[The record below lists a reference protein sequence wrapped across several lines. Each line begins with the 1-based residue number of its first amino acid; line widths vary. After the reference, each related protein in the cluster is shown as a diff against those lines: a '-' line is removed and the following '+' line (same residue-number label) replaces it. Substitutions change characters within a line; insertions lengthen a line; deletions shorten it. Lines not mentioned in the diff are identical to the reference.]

1 MKWLLSASS
10 KNLVRGCLCAHKGGI
25 MVTTLRK
32 SVGFLGGIATLLV
45 ISPQESLSAWQQGS
59 PARVPGSAVELDA
72 EIAGLAEEHFRL
84 GLAYLN
90 SPESSEK
97 AVEHLEKAATLNRS
111 NAEYH
116 FKLADAYARDF
127 SYANILRK
135 PFLAARVRDEL
146 ELAVRFN
153 PSSIEYREGLI
164 QYYVLAP
171 AILGGSYARA
181 REEANAMSAYDP
193 YFSLLAHAN
202 INAEMGDHQRAT
214 TLFMRA
220 IAMRPT
226 TWQAYQR
233 FGTYCIN
240 IQEFD
245 LAIRQFKVYVSL
257 RPDTAASH
265 ENLAS
270 AFVRKRMYDEAIA
283 SYLRAFEVDA
293 RQNALLFRIAQL
305 HEFKGSA
312 KGAIEYYSQYIASA
326 SSGRLADDA
335 RMRIAELSGK

>member
-1 MKWLLSASS
+1 
-10 KNLVRGCLCAHKGGI
+10 
-25 MVTTLRK
+25 MVTTLGK
-32 SVGFLGGIATLLV
+32 TLGTWGGIATLM
-45 ISPQESLSAWQQGS
+45 ISMPQESLLARQQGS
-59 PARVPGSAVELDA
+59 PARASGSAIEVEA

-97 AVEHLEKAATLNRS
+97 AVEHLEKAATLNRG

-116 FKLADAYARDF
+116 FKLAEAYARDF

-171 AILGGSYARA
+171 AILGGSYTRA
-181 REEANAMSAYDP
+181 REEANAMSAFDP

-202 INAEMGDHQRAT
+202 INAEMGDHERAT
-214 TLFMRA
+214 ALYTRA
-220 IAMRPT
+220 IAMRPA
-226 TWQAYQR
+226 TWQGYQR

-245 LAIRQFKVYVSL
+245 NAIRQFRAYVNL

-265 ENLAS
+265 ESLAS
-270 AFVRKRMYDEAIA
+270 AFVRKRMYDEAIV
-283 SYLRAFEVDA
+283 SYLRAYEVDA
-293 RQNALLFRIAQL
+293 SQNALLFRIAQL

-312 KGAIEYYSQYIASA
+312 KDAVAFYAQYVASA
-326 SSGRLADDA
+326 PSGRLADDA
-335 RMRIAELSGK
+335 RVRILDLSGN

>member
-1 MKWLLSASS
+1 
-10 KNLVRGCLCAHKGGI
+10 
-25 MVTTLRK
+25 MVTTLGK
-32 SVGFLGGIATLLV
+32 TLGTWGGIATLV
-45 ISPQESLSAWQQGS
+45 IIMPQEALLARQQGS
-59 PARVPGSAVELDA
+59 PARASGSTVEVEA

-97 AVEHLEKAATLNRS
+97 AVEHLEKAATLNRG

-116 FKLADAYARDF
+116 FKLAEAYARDF

-164 QYYVLAP
+164 QYYVMAP
-171 AILGGSYARA
+171 AILGGSYTRA
-181 REEANAMSAYDP
+181 REEANAMSAFDP
-193 YFSLLAHAN
+193 YFSILAHAN
-202 INAEMGDHQRAT
+202 INAEMGDHERAT
-214 TLFMRA
+214 ALYARA
-220 IAMRPT
+220 IAMRPA
-226 TWQAYQR
+226 TWQGYQR

-245 LAIRQFKVYVSL
+245 NAIRQFRAYVSL
-257 RPDTAASH
+257 KPDTSASH
-265 ENLAS
+265 ESLAS

-283 SYLRAFEVDA
+283 SYLRAYEVDA
-293 RQNALLFRIAQL
+293 SQNALLFRIAQL

-312 KGAIEYYSQYIASA
+312 KDAVAFYAQYVASA
-326 SSGRLADDA
+326 PSGRLADDA
-335 RMRIAELSGK
+335 RMRIADLSGN